1 MSAGNFSGLKKASFS
16 DGTTTV
22 TVEKISAQSSGY
34 SEKILSDSDFEG
46 KLRRNFREIKIDI
59 LSYDVANAETII
71 SWMKNR
77 TAITSTVLYFADGTV
92 TISASMKII
101 GWKVMSAGK
110 TALRVIM
117 KIKEEL

>member
-1 MSAGNFSGLKKASFS
+1 VSAGNFSGLKKASFS

>member
-34 SEKILSDSDFEG
+34 SGKILSDSDFEG